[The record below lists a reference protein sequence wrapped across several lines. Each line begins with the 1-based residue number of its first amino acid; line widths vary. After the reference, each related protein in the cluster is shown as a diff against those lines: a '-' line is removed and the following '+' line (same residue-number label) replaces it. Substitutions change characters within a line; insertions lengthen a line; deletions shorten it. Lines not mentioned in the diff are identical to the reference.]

1 MYKMSNGNLNIKN
14 KFQRDKKQ
22 LIADVIL
29 WIIMCIIYI
38 AFWKQNLM
46 YLRHRFI
53 PSRIVIITFL
63 FIVGSIG
70 ILIKDKIPQK
80 YNTIASFLFAILSVP
95 YHFVLLEYTAHH
107 RILDFSINKIM
118 ANLIII
124 SIIVLIIFAITN
136 SFKASIIGINI
147 ISVVF
152 GLVYYYVIKFRGTAV
167 LAVDIFSA
175 TTAANVAGNYNY
187 RMSYRCYLFVI
198 LTYVLSIYVLKLD
211 RHNLFNGK
219 KRLISVGIAI
229 LAVVCGFSL
238 FIQSSRFDNSLKIKM
253 FKPQESYR
261 KYGDYLTFTHSI
273 RYIKGHK
280 PEGYSEDKVEQ
291 ISAQYPGIKGNGK
304 NPNIIMIMNEAL
316 ADFSSI
322 SDIETNEDYMPY
334 LHSLQNG
341 AENTVKG
348 DLFVSIFGG
357 GTSKTEYEVLTSN
370 SMAFMPKGST
380 PYVTYINRKTSSLAT
395 TLRAQGYGGMV
406 AMHPY
411 KGSGYKRNKVYPFLG
426 FDKFYDLPE
435 FNNAKVIRNHVSD
448 EGNFDKIIE
457 VYEQNRKK
465 DKKPFFLFDVTMQN
479 HSSYDR
485 KWDNLSDDISTIKD
499 YGDDV
504 NIYLNLVKASDD
516 AFKKLVEYFLNVD
529 EPTMIIMFGD
539 HQPKLNNHFY
549 ENVEKGFSLGDEY
562 KMFEKYNTPFVIWA
576 NYDIEEQTDVKISA
590 NYMGTMVDELAG
602 NSMSG
607 YQQMVNEIR
616 KDIPIITAGG
626 YIGADGKYYH
636 TFDKSSPYYDKIMD
650 YCYSE
655 YNNVFDK
662 KHLVDEFF
670 KINDNK

>member
-80 YNTIASFLFAILSVP
+80 YNTIASFLFVILSVP
-95 YHFVLLEYTAHH
+95 YNFVMLEYTSHH

-304 NPNIIMIMNEAL
+304 KPNIIMIMNEAL

-322 SDIETNEDYMPY
+322 SDIETNEDYMPFIHG
-334 LHSLQNG
+334 LT
-341 AENTVKG
+341 ENTVKG

-357 GTSKTEYEVLTSN
+357 GTSKTEYEALTSN

-411 KGSGYKRNKVYPFLG
+411 KGSGYKRNKVYPLLG

-504 NIYLNLVKASDD
+504 NIYLNLVKESDE
-516 AFKKLVEYFLNVD
+516 AFKKLVEYFSNID

>member
-80 YNTIASFLFAILSVP
+80 YNTIASFLFVILSVP
-95 YHFVLLEYTAHH
+95 YNFVMLEYTSHH

-304 NPNIIMIMNEAL
+304 KPNIIMIMNEAL

-322 SDIETNEDYMPY
+322 SDIETNEDYMPFIHG
-334 LHSLQNG
+334 LT
-341 AENTVKG
+341 ENTVKG

-357 GTSKTEYEVLTSN
+357 GTSKTEYEALTSN

-411 KGSGYKRNKVYPFLG
+411 KGSGYKRNKVYPLFG

-504 NIYLNLVKASDD
+504 NIYLNLVKESDE
-516 AFKKLVEYFLNVD
+516 AFKKLVEYFSNID

>member
-80 YNTIASFLFAILSVP
+80 YNTIVSFLFVILSVP
-95 YHFVLLEYTAHH
+95 YNFVMLEYTSHH

-211 RHNLFNGK
+211 RHNLFKGK
-219 KRLISVGIAI
+219 KRLISVGIVI

-238 FIQSSRFDNSLKIKM
+238 FIQSSRFDDSLKIKM

-304 NPNIIMIMNEAL
+304 KPNIIMIMNEAL

-322 SDIETNEDYMPY
+322 SDIETNEDYMPFIHG
-334 LHSLQNG
+334 LT
-341 AENTVKG
+341 ENTVKG

-357 GTSKTEYEVLTSN
+357 GTSKTEYEALTSN

-411 KGSGYKRNKVYPFLG
+411 KGSGYKRNKVYPLLG

-504 NIYLNLVKASDD
+504 NIYLNLVKESDE
-516 AFKKLVEYFLNVD
+516 AFKKLVEYFSNID

>member
-1 MYKMSNGNLNIKN
+1 MDKMSNGNLNIKN

-80 YNTIASFLFAILSVP
+80 YNTIASFLFVILSVP
-95 YHFVLLEYTAHH
+95 YNFVMLEYTSHH
-107 RILDFSINKIM
+107 RIWDFSINKIM

-124 SIIVLIIFAITN
+124 SILVLIIFAITN

-211 RHNLFNGK
+211 RHNLFKGK

-238 FIQSSRFDNSLKIKM
+238 FIQSSRFDDSLKIKM

-291 ISAQYPGIKGNGK
+291 ISAQYPGIEGNGK
-304 NPNIIMIMNEAL
+304 KPNIIMIMNEAL

-322 SDIETNEDYMPY
+322 SDIETNEDYMPFIHG
-334 LHSLQNG
+334 LT
-341 AENTVKG
+341 ENTVKG

-357 GTSKTEYEVLTSN
+357 GTSKTEYEALTSN

-411 KGSGYKRNKVYPFLG
+411 KGSAYKRNKVYPLLG

-504 NIYLNLVKASDD
+504 NIYLNLVKESDE
-516 AFKKLVEYFLNVD
+516 AFKKLVEYFSNVD

>member
-80 YNTIASFLFAILSVP
+80 YNTIASFLFVILSVP
-95 YHFVLLEYTAHH
+95 YNFVMLEYTSHH

-167 LAVDIFSA
+167 LAVDIFSV

-211 RHNLFNGK
+211 RHNLFKEK

-304 NPNIIMIMNEAL
+304 KPNIIMIMNEAL

-322 SDIETNEDYMPY
+322 SDIETNEDYMPFIHG
-334 LHSLQNG
+334 LT
-341 AENTVKG
+341 ENTVKG

-357 GTSKTEYEVLTSN
+357 GTSKTEYEALTSN

-406 AMHPY
+406 TMHPY
-411 KGSGYKRNKVYPFLG
+411 KGSGYKRNKVYPLLG

-448 EGNFDKIIE
+448 EGNFDKIIK

-516 AFKKLVEYFLNVD
+516 AFKKLVEYFSNVD

>member
-80 YNTIASFLFAILSVP
+80 YNTIASFLFVILSVP
-95 YHFVLLEYTAHH
+95 YNFVMLEYTSHH
-107 RILDFSINKIM
+107 RIWDFSINKIM

-124 SIIVLIIFAITN
+124 SILVLIIFAITN
-136 SFKASIIGINI
+136 SFKASIIGINM

-229 LAVVCGFSL
+229 LAAVCGFSL
-238 FIQSSRFDNSLKIKM
+238 FIQSSRFDDSLKIKM

-304 NPNIIMIMNEAL
+304 KPNIIMIMNEAL

-322 SDIETNEDYMPY
+322 SDIETNEDYMPFIHG
-334 LHSLQNG
+334 LT
-341 AENTVKG
+341 ENTVKG

-357 GTSKTEYEVLTSN
+357 GTSKTEYEALTSN

-380 PYVTYINRKTSSLAT
+380 PYVTYISRKTSSLAT

-411 KGSGYKRNKVYPFLG
+411 KGSGYKRNKVYPLLG

-465 DKKPFFLFDVTMQN
+465 DKKQFFLFDVTMQN

-516 AFKKLVEYFLNVD
+516 AFKKLVEYFSNVD

>member
-1 MYKMSNGNLNIKN
+1 MDKMSNGNLNIKN

-63 FIVGSIG
+63 FIAGSIG

-80 YNTIASFLFAILSVP
+80 YNTIASFLFVILSVP
-95 YHFVLLEYTAHH
+95 YNFIMLEYTSHH
-107 RILDFSINKIM
+107 RIWDFSINKIM

-124 SIIVLIIFAITN
+124 SILVLIIFAITN

-211 RHNLFNGK
+211 RHNLFKGK
-219 KRLISVGIAI
+219 KKLISVGIAI
-229 LAVVCGFSL
+229 LAAVCGFSL
-238 FIQSSRFDNSLKIKM
+238 FIQSSRFDDSLKIKM
-253 FKPQESYR
+253 FKPQESYK

-304 NPNIIMIMNEAL
+304 KPNIIMIMNEAL

-322 SDIETNEDYMPY
+322 SNIETNEDYMPFIHG
-334 LHSLQNG
+334 LT
-341 AENTVKG
+341 ENTVKG

-357 GTSKTEYEVLTSN
+357 GTSKTEYEALTSN

-411 KGSGYKRNKVYPFLG
+411 KGSGYKRNKVYPLLG

-516 AFKKLVEYFLNVD
+516 AFKKLVEYFSNVD

>member
-80 YNTIASFLFAILSVP
+80 YNTIASFLFVILSVP
-95 YHFVLLEYTAHH
+95 YNFVMLEYTSHH

-261 KYGDYLTFTHSI
+261 KYRDYLTFTHSI

-304 NPNIIMIMNEAL
+304 KPNIIMIMNEAL

-322 SDIETNEDYMPY
+322 SDIETNEDYMPFIHG
-334 LHSLQNG
+334 LT
-341 AENTVKG
+341 ENTVKG

-357 GTSKTEYEVLTSN
+357 GTSKTEYEALTSN

-411 KGSGYKRNKVYPFLG
+411 KGSGYKRNKVYPLLG

-504 NIYLNLVKASDD
+504 NIYLNLVKESDE
-516 AFKKLVEYFLNVD
+516 AFKKLVEYFSNID

>member
-80 YNTIASFLFAILSVP
+80 YNTIASFLFVILSVP
-95 YHFVLLEYTAHH
+95 YNFVMLEYTSHH

-211 RHNLFNGK
+211 RHNLFKEK

-304 NPNIIMIMNEAL
+304 KPNIIMIMNEAL

-322 SDIETNEDYMPY
+322 SDIETNEDYMPFIHG
-334 LHSLQNG
+334 LT
-341 AENTVKG
+341 ENTVKG

-357 GTSKTEYEVLTSN
+357 GTSKTEYEALTSN

-411 KGSGYKRNKVYPFLG
+411 KGSGYKRNKVYPLLG

-504 NIYLNLVKASDD
+504 NIYLNLVKESDE
-516 AFKKLVEYFLNVD
+516 AFKKLVEYFSNID

>member
-80 YNTIASFLFAILSVP
+80 YNTIASFLFVILSVP
-95 YHFVLLEYTAHH
+95 YNFVMLEYTSHH

-136 SFKASIIGINI
+136 SFKGAIIGINI

-211 RHNLFNGK
+211 RHNLFKEK

-304 NPNIIMIMNEAL
+304 KPNIIMIMNEAL

-322 SDIETNEDYMPY
+322 SDIETNEDYMPFIHG
-334 LHSLQNG
+334 LT
-341 AENTVKG
+341 ENTVKG

-357 GTSKTEYEVLTSN
+357 GTSKTEYEALTSN

-411 KGSGYKRNKVYPFLG
+411 KGSGYKRNKVYPLLG

-504 NIYLNLVKASDD
+504 NIYLNLVKESDE
-516 AFKKLVEYFLNVD
+516 AFKKLVEYFSNID

>member
-1 MYKMSNGNLNIKN
+1 MDKMSNGNLNIKN

-80 YNTIASFLFAILSVP
+80 YNTIASFLFVILSVP
-95 YHFVLLEYTAHH
+95 YNFVMLEYTSHH
-107 RILDFSINKIM
+107 RIWDFSINKIM

-124 SIIVLIIFAITN
+124 SILVLIIFAITN

-147 ISVVF
+147 ISVIF

-211 RHNLFNGK
+211 RHNLFKGK

-238 FIQSSRFDNSLKIKM
+238 FIQSSRFDDSLKIKM

-291 ISAQYPGIKGNGK
+291 ISEQYPGIKGNGK
-304 NPNIIMIMNEAL
+304 KPNIIMIMNEAL

-322 SDIETNEDYMPY
+322 SDIETNEDYMPFIHG
-334 LHSLQNG
+334 LT
-341 AENTVKG
+341 ENTVKG

-357 GTSKTEYEVLTSN
+357 GTSKTEYEALTSN

-411 KGSGYKRNKVYPFLG
+411 KGSGYKRNKVYPLLG

-504 NIYLNLVKASDD
+504 NIYLNMVKESDE
-516 AFKKLVEYFLNVD
+516 AFKKLVEYFSNVD

>member
-63 FIVGSIG
+63 FIAGSIG

-80 YNTIASFLFAILSVP
+80 YNTIASFLFVILSVP
-95 YHFVLLEYTAHH
+95 YNFVMLEYTSHH

-211 RHNLFNGK
+211 RHNLFKEK

-304 NPNIIMIMNEAL
+304 KPNIIMIMNEAL

-322 SDIETNEDYMPY
+322 SDIETNEDYMPFIHG
-334 LHSLQNG
+334 LT
-341 AENTVKG
+341 ENTVKG

-357 GTSKTEYEVLTSN
+357 GTSKTEYEALTSN

-411 KGSGYKRNKVYPFLG
+411 KGSGYKRNKVYPLLG

-448 EGNFDKIIE
+448 EGNFDKIIK

-516 AFKKLVEYFLNVD
+516 AFKKLVEYFSNVD

>member
-80 YNTIASFLFAILSVP
+80 YNTIASFLFVILSVP
-95 YHFVLLEYTAHH
+95 YNFVMLEYTSHH

-118 ANLIII
+118 TNLIII

-211 RHNLFNGK
+211 RHNLFKEK

-304 NPNIIMIMNEAL
+304 KPNIIMIMNEAL

-322 SDIETNEDYMPY
+322 SDIETNEDYMPFIHG
-334 LHSLQNG
+334 LT
-341 AENTVKG
+341 ENTVKG

-357 GTSKTEYEVLTSN
+357 GTSKTEYEALTSN

-411 KGSGYKRNKVYPFLG
+411 KGSGYKRNKVYPLLG

-504 NIYLNLVKASDD
+504 NIYLNLVKAS
-516 AFKKLVEYFLNVD
+516 
-529 EPTMIIMFGD
+529 
-539 HQPKLNNHFY
+539 
-549 ENVEKGFSLGDEY
+549 
-562 KMFEKYNTPFVIWA
+562 
-576 NYDIEEQTDVKISA
+576 KIS
-590 NYMGTMVDELAG
+590 
-602 NSMSG
+602 
-607 YQQMVNEIR
+607 
-616 KDIPIITAGG
+616 
-626 YIGADGKYYH
+626 
-636 TFDKSSPYYDKIMD
+636 
-650 YCYSE
+650 
-655 YNNVFDK
+655 
-662 KHLVDEFF
+662 
-670 KINDNK
+670 

>member
-63 FIVGSIG
+63 FIAGSIG

-80 YNTIASFLFAILSVP
+80 YNTIASFLFVILSVP
-95 YHFVLLEYTAHH
+95 YNFVMLEYTSHH

-124 SIIVLIIFAITN
+124 SILVLIIFAITN
-136 SFKASIIGINI
+136 SFKGAIIGINI

-211 RHNLFNGK
+211 RHNLFKEK

-304 NPNIIMIMNEAL
+304 KPNIIMIMNEAL

-322 SDIETNEDYMPY
+322 SDIETNEDYMPFIHG
-334 LHSLQNG
+334 LT
-341 AENTVKG
+341 ENTVKG

-357 GTSKTEYEVLTSN
+357 GTSKTEYEALTSN

-406 AMHPY
+406 TMHPY
-411 KGSGYKRNKVYPFLG
+411 KGSGYKRNKVYPLLG

-516 AFKKLVEYFLNVD
+516 AFKKLVEYFSNVD

>member
-80 YNTIASFLFAILSVP
+80 YNTIASFLFVILSVP
-95 YHFVLLEYTAHH
+95 YNFVMLEYTSHH
-107 RILDFSINKIM
+107 RIWDFSINKIM

-124 SIIVLIIFAITN
+124 SILVLIIFAITN

-152 GLVYYYVIKFRGTAV
+152 GMVYYYVIKFRGTAV

-211 RHNLFNGK
+211 RHNLFKGK

-229 LAVVCGFSL
+229 LAAVCGFSL
-238 FIQSSRFDNSLKIKM
+238 FIQSSRFDDSLKIKM

-304 NPNIIMIMNEAL
+304 KPNIIMIMNEAL
-316 ADFSSI
+316 VDFSSI
-322 SDIETNEDYMPY
+322 SDIETNEDYMPFIHG
-334 LHSLQNG
+334 LT
-341 AENTVKG
+341 ENTVKG

-357 GTSKTEYEVLTSN
+357 GTSKTEYEALTSN

-380 PYVTYINRKTSSLAT
+380 PYVTYIDRKTSSLAT

-411 KGSGYKRNKVYPFLG
+411 KGSGYKRNKVYPLLG
-426 FDKFYDLPE
+426 FDKFYDLSE

-516 AFKKLVEYFLNVD
+516 AFKKLVEYFSNVD

>member
-80 YNTIASFLFAILSVP
+80 YNTIASFLFVILSVP
-95 YHFVLLEYTAHH
+95 YNFVMLEYTSHH

-136 SFKASIIGINI
+136 SFKGAIIGINI

-211 RHNLFNGK
+211 RHNLFKEK

-304 NPNIIMIMNEAL
+304 KPNIIMIMNEAL

-322 SDIETNEDYMPY
+322 SDIETNEDYMPFIHG
-334 LHSLQNG
+334 LT
-341 AENTVKG
+341 ENTVKG

-357 GTSKTEYEVLTSN
+357 GTSKTEYEALTSN

-411 KGSGYKRNKVYPFLG
+411 KGSGYKRNKVYPLLG

-448 EGNFDKIIE
+448 EGNFDKIIK

-516 AFKKLVEYFLNVD
+516 AFKKLVEYFSNVD

>member
-1 MYKMSNGNLNIKN
+1 MDKMSNGNLNIKN

-63 FIVGSIG
+63 FIAGSIG

-80 YNTIASFLFAILSVP
+80 YNTIASFLFVILSVP
-95 YHFVLLEYTAHH
+95 YNFVMLEYTSHH

-124 SIIVLIIFAITN
+124 SILVLIIFAITN

-152 GLVYYYVIKFRGTAV
+152 GMVYYYVIKFRGTAV

-229 LAVVCGFSL
+229 LAAVCGFSL
-238 FIQSSRFDNSLKIKM
+238 FIQSSRFDDSLKIKM

-304 NPNIIMIMNEAL
+304 KPNIIMIMNEAL

-322 SDIETNEDYMPY
+322 SDIETNEDYMPFIHG
-334 LHSLQNG
+334 LT
-341 AENTVKG
+341 ENTVKG

-357 GTSKTEYEVLTSN
+357 GTSKTEYEALTSN

-380 PYVTYINRKTSSLAT
+380 PYVTYISRKTSSLAT

-411 KGSGYKRNKVYPFLG
+411 KGSGYKRNKVYPLLG

-516 AFKKLVEYFLNVD
+516 AFKKLVEYFSNVD

-590 NYMGTMVDELAG
+590 NYMGTIVDELAG

>member
-80 YNTIASFLFAILSVP
+80 YNTIASFLFVILSVP
-95 YHFVLLEYTAHH
+95 YNFVMLEYTSHH
-107 RILDFSINKIM
+107 RIWDFSINKIM

-124 SIIVLIIFAITN
+124 SILVLIIFAITN

-211 RHNLFNGK
+211 RHNLFKGK

-238 FIQSSRFDNSLKIKM
+238 FIQSSRFDDSLKIKM

-304 NPNIIMIMNEAL
+304 KPNIIMIMNEAL

-322 SDIETNEDYMPY
+322 SDIETNEDYMPFIHG
-334 LHSLQNG
+334 LT
-341 AENTVKG
+341 ENTVKG

-357 GTSKTEYEVLTSN
+357 GTSKTEYEALTSN

-411 KGSGYKRNKVYPFLG
+411 KGSGYKRNKVYPLLG

-435 FNNAKVIRNHVSD
+435 FNNSKVIRNHVSD

-504 NIYLNLVKASDD
+504 NIYLNLVKESDE
-516 AFKKLVEYFLNVD
+516 AFKKLVEYFSNVD

>member
-80 YNTIASFLFAILSVP
+80 YNTIASFLFVILSVP
-95 YHFVLLEYTAHH
+95 YNFVMLEYTSHH

-304 NPNIIMIMNEAL
+304 KPNIIMIMNEAL

-322 SDIETNEDYMPY
+322 SDIETNEDYMPFIHG
-334 LHSLQNG
+334 LT
-341 AENTVKG
+341 ENTVKG

-357 GTSKTEYEVLTSN
+357 GTSKTEYEALTSN

-411 KGSGYKRNKVYPFLG
+411 KESGYKRNKVYPLLG

-504 NIYLNLVKASDD
+504 NIYLNLVKESDE
-516 AFKKLVEYFLNVD
+516 AFKKLVEYFSNID

>member
-80 YNTIASFLFAILSVP
+80 YNTIASFLFVILSVP
-95 YHFVLLEYTAHH
+95 YNFVMLEYTSHH

-304 NPNIIMIMNEAL
+304 KPNIIMIMNEAL

-322 SDIETNEDYMPY
+322 SDIETNEDYMPFIHG
-334 LHSLQNG
+334 LT
-341 AENTVKG
+341 ENTVKG

-357 GTSKTEYEVLTSN
+357 GTSKTEYEALTSN

-411 KGSGYKRNKVYPFLG
+411 KGSGYKRNKVYPLLG

-504 NIYLNLVKASDD
+504 NIYLNMVKESDE
-516 AFKKLVEYFLNVD
+516 AFKKLVEYFSNID

>member
-80 YNTIASFLFAILSVP
+80 YNTIASFLFVILSVP
-95 YHFVLLEYTAHH
+95 YNFVMLEYTSHH

-198 LTYVLSIYVLKLD
+198 LTYVLSIYVLRLD

-304 NPNIIMIMNEAL
+304 KPNIIMIMNEAL

-322 SDIETNEDYMPY
+322 SDIETNEDYMPFIHG
-334 LHSLQNG
+334 LT
-341 AENTVKG
+341 ENTVKG

-357 GTSKTEYEVLTSN
+357 GTSKTEYEALTSN

-411 KGSGYKRNKVYPFLG
+411 KGSGYKRNKVYPLLG

-504 NIYLNLVKASDD
+504 NIYLNLVKESDE
-516 AFKKLVEYFLNVD
+516 AFKKLVEYFSNID

>member
-1 MYKMSNGNLNIKN
+1 MDKMSNGNLNIKN

-22 LIADVIL
+22 LISDVIL

-80 YNTIASFLFAILSVP
+80 YNTIASFLFVILSVP
-95 YHFVLLEYTAHH
+95 YNFVMLEYTSHH
-107 RILDFSINKIM
+107 RIWDFSINKIM

-124 SIIVLIIFAITN
+124 SILVLIIFAITN

-152 GLVYYYVIKFRGTAV
+152 GMVYYYVIKFRGTAV

-211 RHNLFNGK
+211 RHNLFKGK

-238 FIQSSRFDNSLKIKM
+238 FIQSSRFDDSLKIKM

-304 NPNIIMIMNEAL
+304 KPNIIMIMNEAL

-322 SDIETNEDYMPY
+322 SDIETNEDYMPFIHG
-334 LHSLQNG
+334 LT
-341 AENTVKG
+341 ENTVKG

-357 GTSKTEYEVLTSN
+357 GTSKTEYEALTSN

-411 KGSGYKRNKVYPFLG
+411 KGSGYKRNKVYPLLG

-448 EGNFDKIIE
+448 EENFDKIIE

-516 AFKKLVEYFLNVD
+516 AFKKLVEYFSNVD

>member
-80 YNTIASFLFAILSVP
+80 YNTIASFLFVILSVP
-95 YHFVLLEYTAHH
+95 YNFVMLEYTSHH

-136 SFKASIIGINI
+136 SFKGAIIGINI

-211 RHNLFNGK
+211 RHNLFKEK

-280 PEGYSEDKVEQ
+280 PEGYSEDKVEK

-304 NPNIIMIMNEAL
+304 KPNIIMIMNEAL

-322 SDIETNEDYMPY
+322 SDIETNEDYMPFIHG
-334 LHSLQNG
+334 LT
-341 AENTVKG
+341 ENTVKG

-357 GTSKTEYEVLTSN
+357 GTSKTEYEALTSN

-516 AFKKLVEYFLNVD
+516 AFKKLVEYFSNVD
-529 EPTMIIMFGD
+529 EPAMIIMFGD

>member
-63 FIVGSIG
+63 FIAGSIG

-80 YNTIASFLFAILSVP
+80 YNTIASFLFVILSVP
-95 YHFVLLEYTAHH
+95 YNFVMLEYTSHH

-124 SIIVLIIFAITN
+124 SILVLIIFAITN
-136 SFKASIIGINI
+136 SFKGAIIGINI

-304 NPNIIMIMNEAL
+304 KPNIIMIMNEAL

-322 SDIETNEDYMPY
+322 SDIETNEDYMPFIHG
-334 LHSLQNG
+334 LT
-341 AENTVKG
+341 ENTVKG

-357 GTSKTEYEVLTSN
+357 GTSKTEYEALTSN

-411 KGSGYKRNKVYPFLG
+411 KGSGYKRNKVYPLLG

-504 NIYLNLVKASDD
+504 NIYLNLVKESDE
-516 AFKKLVEYFLNVD
+516 AFKKLVEYFSNID

-662 KHLVDEFF
+662 KHLVDELF

>member
-1 MYKMSNGNLNIKN
+1 MDKMSNGNLNIKN

-80 YNTIASFLFAILSVP
+80 YNTIVSFLFVILSVP
-95 YHFVLLEYTAHH
+95 YNFVMLEYTSHH

-211 RHNLFNGK
+211 RHNLFKGK
-219 KRLISVGIAI
+219 KRLISVGIVI

-238 FIQSSRFDNSLKIKM
+238 FIQSSRFDDSLKIKM

-304 NPNIIMIMNEAL
+304 KPNIIMIMNEAL

-322 SDIETNEDYMPY
+322 SDIETNEDYMPFIHG
-334 LHSLQNG
+334 LT
-341 AENTVKG
+341 ENTVKG

-357 GTSKTEYEVLTSN
+357 GTSKTEYEALTSN

-411 KGSGYKRNKVYPFLG
+411 KGSGYKRNKVYPLLG

-504 NIYLNLVKASDD
+504 NIYLNLVKESDE
-516 AFKKLVEYFLNVD
+516 AFKKLVEYFSNID

-636 TFDKSSPYYDKIMD
+636 TYDKSSPYYDKIMD